1 MKKAPVVIKGNK
13 SGIRIVLDDALPF
26 PEILEEVEKK
36 FKESSDF
43 LGEAQVA
50 VSFDGRKLTE
60 EQEAILLEC
69 IKENSKLQVVCL
81 IDEDKQRE
89 ELFNQTL
96 NEKLMAMNAN
106 SGQFFKG
113 NLRSGQ
119 VMEFETSV
127 VILGDINVGA
137 QVVSTGNVIVLGSL
151 YGTVYAGAA
160 GKENAFIVA
169 LKMNPMQIRISDV
182 IARSSDEKQ
191 ETPAEP
197 QIAYLQD
204 GAIYIDTL
212 SSPRCQRVWSG
223 ERFSFQFR
231 YSLPSQA
238 RIWSRIIRETLAPYT
253 MAGWPSYSM
262 ISWKSLFIST
272 MTYSP

>member
-137 QVVSTGNVIVLGSL
+137 QVVSTG
-151 YGTVYAGAA
+151 
-160 GKENAFIVA
+160 KENAFIVA

-212 SSPRCQRVWSG
+212 SRQ
-223 ERFSFQFR
+223 
-231 YSLPSQA
+231 
-238 RIWSRIIRETLAPYT
+238 TLT
-253 MAGWPSYSM
+253 E
-262 ISWKSLFIST
+262 IDV
-272 MTYSP
+272 

>member
-36 FKESSDF
+36 FKESSNF

-119 VMEFETSV
+119 VTEFETSV

-212 SSPRCQRVWSG
+212 SRQ
-223 ERFSFQFR
+223 
-231 YSLPSQA
+231 
-238 RIWSRIIRETLAPYT
+238 TLT
-253 MAGWPSYSM
+253 E
-262 ISWKSLFIST
+262 IDV
-272 MTYSP
+272 

>member
-36 FKESSDF
+36 FRESSNF

-119 VMEFETSV
+119 VLEFDTSV
-127 VILGDINVGA
+127 VILGDINAGA
-137 QVVSTGNVIVLGSL
+137 QVVSTGNVVILGAL
-151 YGTVYAGAA
+151 NGNVYAGAS
-160 GKENAFIVA
+160 GRTNSFIFA
-169 LKMNPMQIRISDV
+169 LKMNPLQIRIADV
-182 IARSSDEKQ
+182 IARSSDEK
-191 ETPAEP
+191 TDPPKDP
-197 QIAYLQD
+197 QIAYLENNT
-204 GAIYIDTL
+204 IYVDSL
-212 SSPRCQRVWSG
+212 SKS
-223 ERFSFQFR
+223 
-231 YSLPSQA
+231 SLA
-238 RIWSRIIRETLAPYT
+238 DIHI
-253 MAGWPSYSM
+253 
-262 ISWKSLFIST
+262 
-272 MTYSP
+272 

>member
-13 SGIRIVLDDALPF
+13 SGIRIVLDDVLPF

-36 FKESSDF
+36 FKESSNF

-89 ELFNQTL
+89 ELFMKEEMYSKAL
-96 NEKLMAMNAN
+96 NDRLAELNNNM
-106 SGQFFKG
+106 GQFFKG

-212 SSPRCQRVWSG
+212 SRQ
-223 ERFSFQFR
+223 
-231 YSLPSQA
+231 
-238 RIWSRIIRETLAPYT
+238 TLT
-253 MAGWPSYSM
+253 E
-262 ISWKSLFIST
+262 IDV
-272 MTYSP
+272 

>member
-137 QVVSTGNVIVLGSL
+137 QV
-151 YGTVYAGAA
+151 GTVYAGAA

-212 SSPRCQRVWSG
+212 SRQ
-223 ERFSFQFR
+223 
-231 YSLPSQA
+231 
-238 RIWSRIIRETLAPYT
+238 TLT
-253 MAGWPSYSM
+253 E
-262 ISWKSLFIST
+262 IDV
-272 MTYSP
+272 

>member
-1 MKKAPVVIKGNK
+1 M
-13 SGIRIVLDDALPF
+13 
-26 PEILEEVEKK
+26 
-36 FKESSDF
+36 
-43 LGEAQVA
+43 
-50 VSFDGRKLTE
+50 
-60 EQEAILLEC
+60 
-69 IKENSKLQVVCL
+69 CL

-119 VMEFETSV
+119 VLDVETSII
-127 VILGDINVGA
+127 ILGGDINVGA
-137 QVVSTGNVIVLGSL
+137 QVISTGNVIVLGSL

-212 SSPRCQRVWSG
+212 SRQ
-223 ERFSFQFR
+223 
-231 YSLPSQA
+231 
-238 RIWSRIIRETLAPYT
+238 TLT
-253 MAGWPSYSM
+253 E
-262 ISWKSLFIST
+262 IDV
-272 MTYSP
+272 

>member
-113 NLRSGQ
+113 DLRSGQ
-119 VMEFETSV
+119 VMELETSV

-212 SSPRCQRVWSG
+212 SRQ
-223 ERFSFQFR
+223 
-231 YSLPSQA
+231 
-238 RIWSRIIRETLAPYT
+238 TLT
-253 MAGWPSYSM
+253 E
-262 ISWKSLFIST
+262 IDV
-272 MTYSP
+272 

>member
-50 VSFDGRKLTE
+50 ISFDGRKLTE

-96 NEKLMAMNAN
+96 NDKLMAMNAN

-113 NLRSGQ
+113 TLRSGQ

-212 SSPRCQRVWSG
+212 SRQ
-223 ERFSFQFR
+223 
-231 YSLPSQA
+231 
-238 RIWSRIIRETLAPYT
+238 TLT
-253 MAGWPSYSM
+253 E
-262 ISWKSLFIST
+262 IDV
-272 MTYSP
+272 

>member
-113 NLRSGQ
+113 NLHSGQ

-212 SSPRCQRVWSG
+212 SRQ
-223 ERFSFQFR
+223 
-231 YSLPSQA
+231 
-238 RIWSRIIRETLAPYT
+238 TLT
-253 MAGWPSYSM
+253 E
-262 ISWKSLFIST
+262 IDV
-272 MTYSP
+272 

>member
-119 VMEFETSV
+119 VKEFETSV

-212 SSPRCQRVWSG
+212 SRQ
-223 ERFSFQFR
+223 
-231 YSLPSQA
+231 
-238 RIWSRIIRETLAPYT
+238 TLT
-253 MAGWPSYSM
+253 E
-262 ISWKSLFIST
+262 IDV
-272 MTYSP
+272 

>member
-113 NLRSGQ
+113 NLSSGQ
-119 VMEFETSV
+119 VKEFETSV

-212 SSPRCQRVWSG
+212 SRQ
-223 ERFSFQFR
+223 
-231 YSLPSQA
+231 
-238 RIWSRIIRETLAPYT
+238 TLT
-253 MAGWPSYSM
+253 E
-262 ISWKSLFIST
+262 IDV
-272 MTYSP
+272 